1 MAEWLSRKLGA
12 LYAELYRRFGPNT
25 FTSNDITEMLGSE
38 AAGRV
43 ALLRMRKAG
52 AIYVH
57 EKRPK
62 KWLYR
67 LVEPD
72 TYLLS
77 VGKVIKNLENI
88 PQQRYSRL
96 VGIFCTEAL
105 RENIGL
111 KSIVLFGSVARGS
124 AKLDS
129 DVDLLIVSDT
139 FKSLGEAIDRLVD
152 VEYSPRVAREL
163 EWLENNGISTH
174 ISFHP
179 INTHSLQNHPPI
191 ILDIVEEGITL
202 VDDGTYEREAEKMR
216 ARMRALGAKR
226 IWLTGDE
233 WAWLLKPDAKIGEV
247 IEI

>member
-1 MAEWLSRKLGA
+1 MAGWLSRKLGG

-25 FTSNDITEMLGSE
+25 FTSNDVAEIVGSG

-43 ALLRMRKAG
+43 ALLRMRRAG
-52 AIYVH
+52 AVYVH
-57 EKRPK
+57 EKGPK

-67 LVEPD
+67 LAEPD

-77 VGKVIKNLENI
+77 VGKAIKNLENI

-96 VGIFCTEAL
+96 VGIFCTEVL
-105 RENIGL
+105 RGNIGV

-124 AKLDS
+124 ARPDS
-129 DVDLLIVSDT
+129 DVDLLIVSDA

-152 VEYSPRVAREL
+152 VEYSPRVAGEL

-174 ISFHP
+174 LSFHP
-179 INTHSLQNHPPI
+179 ISTHTFKKHPPI
-191 ILDIVEEGITL
+191 ILDIVEEGIAI
-202 VDDGTYEREAEKMR
+202 VDDGTYEKEVEKVK
-216 ARMRALGAKR
+216 ARMRELGAKR
-226 IWLTGDE
+226 IWLAEDE
-233 WAWLLKPDAKIGEV
+233 WVWLLKPDAEIGEV